1 MISDRGDDSPRSFF
15 CSPAAHNE
23 MMDVIWTSSRFNPIN
38 ISVTRHSPFMKK
50 FIYYIHRGFA
60 FVEDWSLF
68 VTVMVA
74 LLVAIANVALRK
86 MTNDVNLYWSDEVVR
101 KTIFFTTYV
110 GCIAAIR
117 NRSLIR
123 IDALPQLFPF
133 LKKPLTL
140 FSHIGVL
147 VFSGFMIK
155 LGYGLTTMVYHDQ
168 YAKTASLQIPEWYFY
183 AVLPI
188 MGGMMFIRTLIIMA
202 EDWLGIQLCELPTED
217 EVS

>member
-1 MISDRGDDSPRSFF
+1 
-15 CSPAAHNE
+15 
-23 MMDVIWTSSRFNPIN
+23 
-38 ISVTRHSPFMKK
+38 MKK
-50 FIYYIHRGFA
+50 LIYYIHRTFA
-60 FVEDWSLF
+60 FIEDWSLF

-86 MTNDVNLYWSDEVVR
+86 MTHDVNLYWSDEVVR

-123 IDALPQLFPF
+123 IDALPQLMPF

-140 FSHIGVL
+140 LSHIGVL
-147 VFSGFMIK
+147 VFSGIMVK
-155 LGYGLTTMVYHDQ
+155 LGYSLTSMVYEDQ
-168 YAKTASLQIPEWYFY
+168 FAKTASLQIPEWYFY

-188 MGGMMFIRTLIIMA
+188 MGVMMFTRTLIVMT
-202 EDWLGIQLCELPTED
+202 EDWFGISLTDPPGKD
-217 EVS
+217 EGA